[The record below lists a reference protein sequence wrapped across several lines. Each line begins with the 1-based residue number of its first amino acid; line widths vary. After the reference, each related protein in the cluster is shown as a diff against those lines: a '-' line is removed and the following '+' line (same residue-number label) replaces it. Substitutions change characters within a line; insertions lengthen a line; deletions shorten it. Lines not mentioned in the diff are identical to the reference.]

1 MEHITPQ
8 EKDFSEWY
16 LDVIKVAELA
26 DYSKVKGCMIVK
38 PYGYAIWELIQK
50 DLDARIKAMGVK
62 NVYFPLL
69 IPESLLH
76 KEKEHVE
83 GFAPEVAVVTHAGGK
98 KLEEPLVLR
107 PTSETIMYDTFSEW
121 VQSYREL
128 PLLVNQWANII
139 RWEMRTRPF
148 LRTTEFLW
156 QEGHTVHRTS
166 LDADAFTMKALAMYK
181 SFANDVLNLAVLSGK
196 KSEKEKFAGALY
208 TSAIETLAKD
218 GKAIQAGT
226 SHHLGDN
233 FARAFGIQ
241 YLDENNQKQYAWQ
254 TSWGVSTRL
263 IGAIIVSHGDN
274 KGLKLPPAIAPIQVV
289 IVPIFKGEEEKQLV
303 LKKASELTERIKD
316 FVRVFI
322 DDREGV
328 SPGYKFHEWEAK
340 GVPLRVEIGP
350 KEISNDSL
358 VVVRRDTGEK
368 FTDSFDNFAD
378 QSPEYLR
385 KIGEG
390 LYQESEKHLKEN
402 TREIY
407 NYEEFQKVLEEKGG
421 FLKVYWG
428 GTTED
433 ENRIQDDSK
442 ATIRIIEPYSGK
454 EKCFFSG
461 KPATHIAYFA
471 KAY

>member
-26 DYSKVKGCMIVK
+26 DYSKVKGCMIIK
-38 PYGYAIWELIQK
+38 PYGYAIWELLQK
-50 DLDARIKAMGVK
+50 DLDARIKAMGVA

-83 GFAPEVAVVTHAGGK
+83 GFSPEVAVVTHAGGK

-121 VQSYREL
+121 VQSYRDL
-128 PLLVNQWANII
+128 PLLFNQWANIV

-156 QEGHTVHRTS
+156 QEGHTVHATS
-166 LDADAFTMKALAMYK
+166 EEAGAFSMRALEMYK
-181 SFANDVLNLAVLSGK
+181 NFAREVLNIAVLSGK

-208 TSAIETLAKD
+208 TTAIETLAKD

-241 YLDENNQKQYAWQ
+241 YLDANNEKQYAWQ

-263 IGAIIVSHGDN
+263 IGAIIVAHGDN
-274 KGLKLPPAIAPIQVV
+274 KGLRLPPALAPIQVV
-289 IVPIFKGEEEKQLV
+289 IVPIFKTDEEKISV
-303 LKKASELTERIKD
+303 LQKAKDLMERIKD
-316 FVRVFI
+316 FVRAEI
-322 DDREGV
+322 DVREEV
-328 SPGYKFHEWEAK
+328 SPGYKFHQWEAK
-340 GVPLRVEIGP
+340 GVPIRVEIGP
-350 KEISNDSL
+350 KEVASDSL

-368 FTDSFDNFAD
+368 LHDSFENFVDEA
-378 QSPEYLR
+378 PEYLR
-385 KIGEG
+385 SIGEEM
-390 LYQESEKHLKEN
+390 YKESEKHLMEN
-402 TREIY
+402 IREITDY
-407 NYEEFQKVLEEKGG
+407 KEFQEILEEKNG
-421 FLKVYWG
+421 FLKVYWAG
-428 GTTED
+428 DTED
-433 ENRIQDDSK
+433 ENRIQDETK
-442 ATIRIIEPYSGK
+442 ATIRILEPYSGGA
-454 EKCFFSG
+454 KCFYTG
-461 KPATHIAYFA
+461 KSALSIAYFA